1 MVLMKTTWSDFWEN
15 SGDAPFSSIHNV
27 MDIVKQYKNLCPIN
41 AIGIYISD
49 QKNKNISLLEITKI
63 SHSPGEK
70 YDIKIKFK
78 FVKKIEIRSYGFER
92 GIGSTPLLAKISDKS
107 THKVFSRS

>member
-1 MVLMKTTWSDFWEN
+1 MRTLLNVINILGVYSMVLMKTTWPDFWEN

-49 QKNKNISLLEITKI
+49 QKNKKLW
-63 SHSPGEK
+63 
-70 YDIKIKFK
+70 F
-78 FVKKIEIRSYGFER
+78 
-92 GIGSTPLLAKISDKS
+92 
-107 THKVFSRS
+107 